1 MTWRSALDVV
11 VARTRHERFRLLC
24 SADSPD
30 HEAYRQLMIRMAAED
45 EPLAPALLPLTES
58 LPLLR
63 LVNSCLYRSR
73 DTACGCSGF
82 RCALRTVN
90 PVVNHLECLECVKRY
105 DNS

>member
-1 MTWRSALDVV
+1 MLEV
-11 VARTRHERFRLLC
+11 RLLR
-24 SADSPD
+24 SVEDLAGLAAMPD
-30 HEAYRQLMIRMAAED
+30 REMVTCFL
-45 EPLAPALLPLTES
+45 PAPALLPLTES